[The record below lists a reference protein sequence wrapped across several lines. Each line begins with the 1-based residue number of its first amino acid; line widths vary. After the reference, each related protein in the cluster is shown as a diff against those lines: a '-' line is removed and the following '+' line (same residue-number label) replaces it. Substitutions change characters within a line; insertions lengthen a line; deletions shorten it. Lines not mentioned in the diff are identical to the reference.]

1 MRRLIC
7 TDLDRTLI
15 SNGPHRISP
24 NAKQYFEQLVQKEH
38 LTLSY
43 VTGRHRNSIEQAI
56 VEYHLPIPNYV
67 VADVGT
73 TIYQVDSNGWHR
85 WESWSKHL
93 AQEWVG
99 VDRCELIESLI
110 RIPEVS
116 LQEPEKQAEFKLSFY
131 VPMHLDPVSTSA
143 DIESILKRFEVR
155 SNLIWSVDE
164 IACVRLLD
172 VIPAR
177 ANKLHAIR
185 YLMRECSFN
194 LHNTLFAGDS
204 GNDIDVLESDIP
216 AVLVANA
223 SSEMKSWAGRSKS
236 NSLYVAKGGL
246 LDMNGN
252 YCAGIVEGIIHYWPD
267 AIRSL
272 DLPFDKAQ

>member
-1 MRRLIC
+1 LRRLIC

-15 SNGPHRISP
+15 SNGPHSISP
-24 NAKQYFEQLVQKEH
+24 NAKQYFEQIVQKEK

-93 AQEWVG
+93 SQVWAG
-99 VDRCELIESLI
+99 IDRCELIESLI

-116 LQEPEKQAEFKLSFY
+116 LQEPEKQSEFKLSFY
-131 VPMHLDPVSTSA
+131 VPMHLDPVSTSE

-164 IACVRLLD
+164 IARVRLLD

-185 YLMRECSFN
+185 YLMRECNFS
-194 LHNTLFAGDS
+194 LPNTLFAGDS
-204 GNDIDVLESDIP
+204 GNDIDVLDSDIP

-223 SSEMKSWAGRSKS
+223 SSEMKSWAGRLKID
-236 NSLYVAKGGL
+236 SLYVAKGGL
-246 LDMNGN
+246 LEMNGN

-267 AIRSL
+267 VIRSL
-272 DLPFDKAQ
+272 DLPHDKAQ